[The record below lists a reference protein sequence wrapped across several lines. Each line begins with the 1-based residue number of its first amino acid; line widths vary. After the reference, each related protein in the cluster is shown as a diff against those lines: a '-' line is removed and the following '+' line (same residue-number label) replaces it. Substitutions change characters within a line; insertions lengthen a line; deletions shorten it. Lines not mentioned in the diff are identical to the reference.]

1 MIIIISKKINIL
13 CELYTM
19 IITETKNDLPN
30 MNPIKE
36 RMDIYIPKINE
47 NLPRRNGFVYALI
60 GAGGSGKSSLMLSMF
75 KSPQYYRCKF
85 DNIFY
90 FTPASSFLSVEK
102 HPFSSHDKVYH
113 DLEPATLETIYDEL
127 LTLKEDALIN
137 NCPLEHSLIVI
148 DDFANDLKDKVLS
161 QKINQ
166 AIVKTRH
173 LNCCWIFTLQSY
185 TLLPRVL
192 RKKITNATI
201 FKPNNNEEWDSINQ
215 ELLNMSKKNLI
226 SLYDYCFDKPYTHL
240 DIDTKENKLYK
251 NFNKLNLTH

>member
-1 MIIIISKKINIL
+1 MVENIL
-13 CELYTM
+13 YTIVISM
-19 IITETKNDLPN
+19 IITEVKNDLPN

-47 NLPRRNGFVYALI
+47 NIPRRNGFVYALI

-90 FTPASSFLSVEK
+90 FTPASSFMSVEK
-102 HPFSSHDKVYH
+102 HPFSTHDKVYH
-113 DLEPATLETIYDEL
+113 DLDPEVLETIYEEL

-137 NCPLEHSLIVI
+137 NCPLEHSLIII
-148 DDFANDLKDKVLS
+148 DDFANDLKDKDLC
-161 QKINQ
+161 QKINK
-166 AIVKTRH
+166 AVVKTRH

-185 TLLPRVL
+185 TMFPKVL
-192 RKKITNATI
+192 RKQITNASI
-201 FKPNNNEEWDSINQ
+201 FKPNNNEEWESINH
-215 ELLNMSKKNLI
+215 ELLNISKKNLVN
-226 SLYDYCFDKPYTHL
+226 LYNYCFDQPYTHL

-251 NFNKLNLTH
+251 NFNLLNLKY

>member
-1 MIIIISKKINIL
+1 MKIKEI
-13 CELYTM
+13 
-19 IITETKNDLPN
+19 KNDLPN

-113 DLEPATLETIYDEL
+113 DLELETLEGIYDEL
-127 LTLKEDALIN
+127 LSLKEEALIN
-137 NCPLEHSLIVI
+137 GCPLEHSLIVI
-148 DDFANDLKDKVLS
+148 DDFANDLKDAELS
-161 QKINQ
+161 KKINQ

-185 TLLPRVL
+185 TLFPKVL
-192 RKKITNATI
+192 RKQITNATI
-201 FKPNNNEEWDSINQ
+201 FKPNNNEEWESINK
-215 ELLNMSKKNLI
+215 ELLNMNKVNLVN
-226 SLYDYCFDKPYTHL
+226 LYNYCFDKPYQHL

-251 NFNKLNLTH
+251 NFNLLDIEY

>member
-1 MIIIISKKINIL
+1 MK
-13 CELYTM
+13 
-19 IITETKNDLPN
+19 ITEVNNDLPN

-102 HPFSSHDKVYH
+102 HPFSCHDKVYH
-113 DLEPATLETIYDEL
+113 DLDTETLESIYDEL
-127 LTLKEDALIN
+127 LSLKEEALIN
-137 NCPLEHSLIVI
+137 AYPLEHSLIII
-148 DDFANDLKDKVLS
+148 DDFANDLKDVELS
-161 QKINQ
+161 KKINQ

-185 TLLPRVL
+185 TLFPKVL
-192 RKKITNATI
+192 RKQITNATI
-201 FKPNNNEEWDSINQ
+201 FKPNNNEEWESINK
-215 ELLNMSKKNLI
+215 ELLNMSKVNLVN
-226 SLYDYCFDKPYTHL
+226 LYNYCFDKPYQHL

-251 NFNKLNLTH
+251 NFNLLNIEY

>member
-1 MIIIISKKINIL
+1 MIIS
-13 CELYTM
+13 E
-19 IITETKNDLPN
+19 EQNDLPK

-75 KSPQYYRCKF
+75 KSPQYYRSKF

-113 DLEPATLETIYDEL
+113 ELNPDTLETIYEEL
-127 LTLKEDALIN
+127 LSLKEEALIN

-148 DDFANDLKDKVLS
+148 DDFANDLKDKELT
-161 QKINQ
+161 QKINK

-173 LNCCWIFTLQSY
+173 LNCCWIITLKSY

-192 RKKITNATI
+192 RKQITNATI
-201 FKPNNNEEWDSINQ
+201 FKPNNNEEWDSINH

-226 SLYDYCFDKPYTHL
+226 DLYNYCFDKPYTHL

-251 NFNKLNLTH
+251 NFNKLNLKY

>member
-1 MIIIISKKINIL
+1 MKIKEI
-13 CELYTM
+13 
-19 IITETKNDLPN
+19 KNDLPN
-30 MNPIKE
+30 VNPIKE

-47 NLPRRNGFVYALI
+47 NLPRRNGFVWTLI
-60 GAGGSGKSSLMLSMF
+60 SPGGGGKSSLMLSMF

-113 DLEPATLETIYDEL
+113 DLEIETLEGIYDEL
-127 LTLKEDALIN
+127 LQLKEEALIN
-137 NCPLEHSLIVI
+137 GCPLEHSLIII
-148 DDFANDLKDKVLS
+148 DDFANDLKDAELS
-161 QKINQ
+161 KKINQ

-185 TLLPRVL
+185 TLFPKVL
-192 RKKITNATI
+192 RKQITNATI
-201 FKPNNNEEWDSINQ
+201 FKPNNNEEWESINK
-215 ELLNMSKKNLI
+215 ELLNMNKVNLVN
-226 SLYDYCFDKPYTHL
+226 LYNYCFDKPYQHL

-251 NFNKLNLTH
+251 NFNLLDIEY

>member
-1 MIIIISKKINIL
+1 MK
-13 CELYTM
+13 
-19 IITETKNDLPN
+19 ITEIKNDLPN

-36 RMDIYIPKINE
+36 KMDIYIPKINE

-102 HPFSSHDKVYH
+102 HPFSHHDKVYH
-113 DLEPATLETIYDEL
+113 DLDTETLESIYDEL
-127 LTLKEDALIN
+127 LQLKEEALIN
-137 NCPLEHSLIVI
+137 GCPLEHSLIVI
-148 DDFANDLKDKVLS
+148 DDFANDLKDKDIC
-161 QKINQ
+161 QKINK

-185 TLLPRVL
+185 TLFPKVL
-192 RKKITNATI
+192 RKQITNATI
-201 FKPNNNEEWDSINQ
+201 FKPNNNEEWESINH
-215 ELLNMSKKNLI
+215 ELLNMNKTNLI
-226 SLYDYCFDKPYTHL
+226 NLYNYCFDKPYTHL

-251 NFNKLNLTH
+251 NFNLLNIEY